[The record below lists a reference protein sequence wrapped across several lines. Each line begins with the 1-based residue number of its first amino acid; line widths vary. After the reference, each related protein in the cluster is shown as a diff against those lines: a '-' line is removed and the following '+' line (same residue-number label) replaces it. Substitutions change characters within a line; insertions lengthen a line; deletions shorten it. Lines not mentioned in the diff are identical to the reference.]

1 MLLALQRGLHEQ
13 QEVLKDQFV
22 ANIIWESK
30 LRCTGALQRRR
41 AQHRS
46 CARYSWPLLSTVST
60 TNGAFPAVKVKRE
73 GQTLAGGL
81 EGHPSGSGH
90 SNQTAFKFY
99 QPRNMRWTRHQQLSF
114 RDGEQGTRN
123 PVPAQAA
130 SPRRRLGQE
139 PVAQPSTSRSM
150 DNS

>member
-1 MLLALQRGLHEQ
+1 MKKSIPNCSLLCKGDYVQ

-22 ANIIWESK
+22 ANIIWQSK

-60 TNGAFPAVKVKRE
+60 MNGAFPTVKVKQG

-90 SNQTAFKFY
+90 SNRTAFKFSSQGTWAGHITRSSASGMENKEPGTQS
-99 QPRNMRWTRHQQLSF
+99 QPRLPLP
-114 RDGEQGTRN
+114 D
-123 PVPAQAA
+123 
-130 SPRRRLGQE
+130 
-139 PVAQPSTSRSM
+139 PSWVRSL
-150 DNS
+150 